1 MKHVVAFDVSMGK
14 STMVIYDHFSRCQYE
29 GELEH
34 TYSDLEKLK
43 NQLQNLTKQDG
54 QQPEIVFE
62 ATGVYSQGLERFFRE
77 NNYAYYRL
85 NPLEAKLQTASMR
98 RQKTDISDAHELAK
112 SHFKSERR
120 KTYIQ
125 DEYYEQMRA
134 LNRYYDEI
142 EDEIQ
147 FLFNRMH
154 ALLQLSFPQLERVFS
169 KSSILFLNIVQ
180 KYPHP
185 DLVKDCSTTSIGEHI
200 REATGKRVSLQKS
213 EDKAALLKT
222 AALNSYSAISKEDVR
237 CQQLRNYAK
246 RIAELKVQKKE
257 LVQQMVELSEN
268 RKEYAVLISFPGI
281 GETTAVRLIGELG
294 DIRRF
299 RSNKQLNAYAG
310 IDTQTYQSGKL
321 QYQDRINKRGNRKL
335 RKILF
340 FMIISMISLRKK
352 TNNHL
357 VDYYDRLKKQPQGK
371 PHKVAVIAC
380 INKFLKVTFHLIQRN
395 LPYDYDAAT
404 TGS

>member
-1 MKHVVAFDVSMGK
+1 MKHVVSFDVSMGK
-14 STMVIYDHFSRCQYE
+14 STMVIYDHFGQCQYE

-34 TYSDLEKLK
+34 THSDLEKLK
-43 NQLQNLTKQDG
+43 DQLQNITKQDQ

-62 ATGVYSQGLERFFRE
+62 ATGVYSQVLERFFQE
-77 NNYAYYRL
+77 NNYDYFRL
-85 NPLEAKLQTASMR
+85 NPLEAKLQMASMR

-134 LNRYYDEI
+134 LTRYYDEI
-142 EDEIQ
+142 DDEIQ
-147 FLFNRMH
+147 LLFNRMH
-154 ALLQLSFPQLERVFS
+154 ALLQLSFPLFEKIFS
-169 KSSILFLNIVQ
+169 KSSILFLNMVQ
-180 KYPHP
+180 NYPHP
-185 DLVKDCSTTSIGEHI
+185 DLVKECATISIGEQI
-200 REATGKRVSLQKS
+200 RKATQKHVSVQKA
-213 EDKAALLKT
+213 EEKAELLKAA
-222 AALNSYSAISKEDVR
+222 AQNSFPAITKYDVR

-246 RIAELKVQKKE
+246 RILELKVQKRE
-257 LVQQMVELSEN
+257 LVQQMVALSEN
-268 RKEYAVLISFPGI
+268 RKEYEVLRSFPGI

-299 RSNKQLNAYAG
+299 KNNKQLNAYAG
-310 IDTQTYQSGKL
+310 IDVQTYQSGKL
-321 QYQDRINKRGNRKL
+321 QYQDRINKRGNKKL

-340 FMIISMISLRKK
+340 FMIMSMISLRKK

-357 VDYYDRLKKQPQGK
+357 VEYYDRLKTQPQGK

-380 INKFLKVTFHLIQRN
+380 MNKFLKVTFHLIQYN
-395 LPYDYDAAT
+395 LPYNYEAAT